1 MSDAALSGCGHA
13 TDLLSRARTL
23 VPRLAERVPAVTAA
37 RKVADETIADF
48 HRSGILRV
56 LQPRRYGGHQASFG
70 LFLDILDILIEGCAS
85 SAWVYAI
92 LGELQWVIAALPA
105 RAQAEIWG
113 TDPLAVAAGSIIPR
127 ASARRCDGGWRLTAR
142 YPFGSGCLHAQWVF
156 IAARCEEAAGPEQVR
171 YLVVPIGDVE
181 IVDDWHVL
189 GMRGTGS
196 RTLALHDVFVP
207 EHRTI
212 PLPDI
217 LAGTPPGRQ
226 VHPDYPL
233 LRAPRYFLVPFV
245 LPAVAF
251 GLARIALPKVAAS
264 LAARGGPRSDVL
276 HFRLAEAAA
285 RIETANL
292 IFTTRRAE
300 SLARLDQ
307 GEPVG
312 EADAARNRR
321 DVAFA
326 FRSLREGVEQLA
338 ALNGAR
344 TVYDDDKLQPVL
356 RDIMAIANHIVLNEE
371 MAMVPYGRLMLDRAG
386 QSPSA
391 AAATP

>member
-1 MSDAALSGCGHA
+1 MSYAAEA
-13 TDLLSRARTL
+13 ELLARARAM
-23 VPRLAERVPAVTAA
+23 VPGLAARAASVTAERSVS
-37 RKVADETIADF
+37 DETISEF
-48 HRSGILRV
+48 HQSGILRV
-56 LQPRRYGGHQASFG
+56 LQPRRYGGYQAPFG

-92 LGELQWVIAALPA
+92 LGELQWVIASLPE
-105 RAQAEIWG
+105 RAQEEIWG

-127 ASARRCDGGWRLTAR
+127 VPARRCEGGWRLTAR

-156 IAARCEEAAGPEQVR
+156 IAARCQEADGQEQVR
-171 YLVVPIGDVE
+171 YLVLPVGDVE

-212 PLPDI
+212 PLPGV
-217 LAGTPPGRQ
+217 LAGTPPGRY
-226 VHPDYPL
+226 VHADYGL
-233 LRAPRYFLVPFV
+233 LRSPRYFLVPFV

-251 GLARIALPKVAAS
+251 GLARHALPKAAAS

-285 RIETANL
+285 RIETANM
-292 IFTTRRAE
+292 IFATRRAE
-300 SLARLDQ
+300 SLARLEQ
-307 GEPVG
+307 GEPIG
-312 EADAARNRR
+312 EYDAARNRR

-326 FRSLREGVEQLA
+326 FRSLREGVEELA

-344 TVYDDDKLQPVL
+344 TVYDSDPLQPVL
-356 RDIMAIANHIVLNEE
+356 RDIMTIANHIVLNEE

-386 QSPSA
+386 Q
-391 AAATP
+391 

>member
-1 MSDAALSGCGHA
+1 MLEMPPSDA
-13 TDLLSRARTL
+13 DLLARARAM
-23 VPRLAERVPAVTAA
+23 VPNLAARVPAVTAA
-37 RKVADETIADF
+37 RKVADETIAEF
-48 HRSGILRV
+48 HQSGILRV
-56 LQPRRYGGHQASFG
+56 LQPRRYGGRQASFG
-70 LFLDILDILIEGCAS
+70 LFLEILDILIEGCAS

-92 LGELQWVIAALPA
+92 LGELQWVIASLPEQ
-105 RAQAEIWG
+105 AQEEIWG
-113 TDPLAVAAGSIIPR
+113 ADPLAVAAGSIIPR
-127 ASARRCDGGWRLTAR
+127 VSARRCDGGWRLTAR

-156 IAARCEEAAGPEQVR
+156 LAARCEEAAGQEPVR

-212 PLPDI
+212 PLPDV
-217 LAGTPPGRQ
+217 LAGTPPGRY
-226 VHPDYPL
+226 VHPDYAL
-233 LRAPRYFLVPFV
+233 LRSPRYYLVPFV

-251 GLARIALPKVAAS
+251 GLARTALPRVAAS
-264 LAARGGPRSDVL
+264 LAARPRSDVL
-276 HFRLAEAAA
+276 HFRLGEASA

-300 SLARLDQ
+300 SIARLESGGPIDE
-307 GEPVG
+307 G
-312 EADAARNRR
+312 DAPRNRR

-344 TVYDDDKLQPVL
+344 TVYDDDLLQPAL
-356 RDIMAIANHIVLNEE
+356 RDIMTIANHIVLNEE
-371 MAMVPYGRLMLDRAG
+371 MAMVPYGRLMLDRASLSG
-386 QSPSA
+386 SREGTAP
-391 AAATP
+391 